1 MDWMLSPRSAS
12 KLVEQ
17 GRAVAEPLSFCPH
30 LANDTRTLSFQPHPV
45 LAAALA
51 RRLRFRLTPR
61 RQLRRTGGGPA
72 RRTVYS
78 AQRACTGELGK
89 FQGSRQRLLTRGT
102 WRHAGHVAP
111 RGEIQVDDSTSWYS
125 NIATRIQTSLNFCI
139 QAGAAWPSAKSCAHR
154 DAAQR
159 SLAWLG
165 CDPGAFAA
173 RTAPPPRTCDAG
185 SCRRRRSAAGAGYW
199 RSESGVPPCR
209 CRWQW
214 FPRPRRGAQFDG
226 ANDERA

>member
-1 MDWMLSPRSAS
+1 MDWMRVRRAPRRSLAS
-12 KLVEQ
+12 CEGGQ
-17 GRAVAEPLSFCPH
+17 WRNQQPWQRPL
-30 LANDTRTLSFQPHPV
+30 TR
-45 LAAALA
+45 
-51 RRLRFRLTPR
+51 RKFRLTSPAAAEVDR
-61 RQLRRTGGGPA
+61 RGPLSHQRKVANCLLRA
-72 RRTVYS
+72 ACVYGES
-78 AQRACTGELGK
+78 WGSFRALDNGCY
-89 FQGSRQRLLTRGT
+89 TRGT

-125 NIATRIQTSLNFCI
+125 NIATRIQTSLNLCI
-139 QAGAAWPSAKSCAHR
+139 QRGCPAWPSAKSCPHR

-185 SCRRRRSAAGAGYW
+185 SCRRCRSAAGAGYW